1 MSALSHCSRWFP
13 MPSLRECDDVRCSLR
28 LSIPGFPLLSI
39 GSRVMPAAG
48 RQGDSKLSQRRGLE
62 KAHLCRVAS
71 GIDRISEESK
81 ECPGHE
87 SWNESFRGAARGG
100 HNKLA
105 LQRPVEALWRG
116 APGQPRGWVRAL
128 RPPSPC

>member
-62 KAHLCRVAS
+62 IAHLCRVAFL
-71 GIDRISEESK
+71 DRISESRRSAQVMNHGMNHSEGQLG
-81 ECPGHE
+81 EGTT
-87 SWNESFRGAARGG
+87 SWRCRGQWRHCGGAHPLSLAAG
-100 HNKLA
+100 
-105 LQRPVEALWRG
+105 
-116 APGQPRGWVRAL
+116 
-128 RPPSPC
+128 